1 MHLSRCSGMKNKK
14 IVFFI
19 LLAVVIGIAG
29 FFRLWD
35 LNTTP
40 PGLYPDLAI
49 NGINALDT
57 LKTGDYK
64 VFYPDNNGREGLVI
78 WLEALLFSLLG
89 PSVLA
94 LKLVAVFFGLL
105 TVWGTYLLVVELLKF
120 IDKDQKE
127 EINKFRLIGII
138 TSFFMAISFWHVNF
152 SRFGFRAIMVPFFIV
167 FGFYFL
173 FKGFTREK
181 KITNREITNLLASGI
196 FFGLG
201 FYTYISYRFVVLIGL
216 AVLICLWF
224 IYRKLKLQKQF
235 WISVMYLTIAMVI
248 IGLPIG
254 IYFLGHPAD
263 FFGRA
268 SDVSV
273 MNQGNP
279 LLVLGKSLGLHLA
292 MFNFYGDANWRHNYA
307 ASPELIWPVGI
318 FFLLGI
324 ALSIYDLKIAIKK
337 KNIYKITGFVF
348 LFSWFVAML
357 MPGFLS
363 GEGVPHALRTIG
375 VIPVAYI
382 FAAIG
387 AYWFVF
393 DFFGR
398 VCKTKRD
405 FYVFVMCLILFVV
418 ALTYA
423 SYDIYFNKWGKN
435 QETRGAFTVDLS
447 NLGDYL
453 NSLPD
458 NTNKYVVV
466 TQGGTLVNGIPMP
479 AQTPIFIERLAFG
492 EKRATYI
499 LPGDIERINKT
510 TLNGPTVFV
519 IMSYDAD
526 TLSKLF
532 INFPIADFNSNLKQ
546 KDGFWVYEF
555 DAGQLVSDY
564 KATGCGCNKASS
576 N

>member
-1 MHLSRCSGMKNKK
+1 MRNKK
-14 IVFFI
+14 LFYFIAVAIVI
-19 LLAVVIGIAG
+19 CVAG

-57 LKTGDYK
+57 AHSGDFK

-78 WLEALLFSLLG
+78 WLEALLFMAIG
-89 PSVLA
+89 PSILA

-105 TVWGTYLLVVELLKF
+105 TVWGTYLLVVELLKY
-120 IDKDQKE
+120 IDEKQKE

-138 TSFFMAISFWHVNF
+138 ASFFMAISFWHVNF

-167 FGFYFL
+167 FGFYFF

-181 KITNREITNLLASGI
+181 KVTTKEIVNLLASGI

-224 IYRKLKLQKQF
+224 VYKKLKITKQF
-235 WISVMYLTIAMVI
+235 WQSVMYLAIAMVI
-248 IGLPIG
+248 VSLPIG
-254 IYFLGHPAD
+254 IYFAFHPAD

-273 MNQGNP
+273 MNQGIP

-307 ASPELIWPVGI
+307 SSPELIWPVGI
-318 FFLLGI
+318 FFLVGI
-324 ALSIYDLKIAIKK
+324 ILSIIDLRESIKK
-337 KNIYKITGFVF
+337 KNLYKITGYVF
-348 LFSWFVAML
+348 LFSWFISML
-357 MPGFLS
+357 LPGFLS

-375 VIPVAYI
+375 VIPVAHI
-382 FAAIG
+382 FAGIG
-387 AYWFVF
+387 AYWLIFDVF
-393 DFFGR
+393 GKICR
-398 VCKTKRD
+398 TKRD
-405 FYVFVMCLILFVV
+405 LYVFVMCLVLFVV

-423 SYDIYFNKWGKN
+423 SYDIYFNKWGKSN
-435 QETRGAFTVDLS
+435 ETKGAFTQDLS
-447 NLGDYL
+447 NIGDYL

-458 NTNKYVVV
+458 NVNKYVVV

-479 AQTPIFIERLAFG
+479 AQTPIFLERLVFG
-492 EKRATYI
+492 EPRAKYL
-499 LPGDIERINKT
+499 LPSDIDKINKT
-510 TLNGPTVFV
+510 TLSGPTTFV

-532 INFPIADFNSNLKQ
+532 INFPISDFNSSLKQ
-546 KDGFWVYEF
+546 KNGFWVYEF

-564 KATGCGCNKASS
+564 KATGCGCNKTSS